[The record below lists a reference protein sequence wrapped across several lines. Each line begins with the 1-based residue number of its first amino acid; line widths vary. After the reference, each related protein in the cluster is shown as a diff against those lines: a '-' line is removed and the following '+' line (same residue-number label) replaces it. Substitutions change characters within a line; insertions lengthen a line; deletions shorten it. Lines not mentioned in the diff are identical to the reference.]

1 MLEDYK
7 KGVTACY
14 RQKKVK
20 GELSLNLSHPTPAKL
35 REECLLVL
43 NTRPQEKD
51 EKIIRD
57 FFNLG
62 GVSSDYSHSI
72 RRFDA
77 DRLRPLVN
85 FLKDR
90 IENPEP
96 RNIELLAWL
105 IDFEPRPYKFGT
117 NYNSSPVFE
126 EKEKIEVL
134 LFSEDEVLTDETKKQ
149 EQSIAQP
156 QQKKLTSRI
165 KLKRGIPTA
174 VLIFLITGGICSYL
188 YWQSTKVYICN
199 SRAAKKYH
207 LNHNC
212 PSLDNCKSEVISITL
227 AEAKKDGRSLCG
239 FED

>member
-14 RQKKVK
+14 HQKKVM
-20 GELSLNLSHPTPAKL
+20 GQLSLNLAHPTPAKL

-43 NTRPQEKD
+43 NARRQGKD
-51 EKIIRD
+51 EKIIKD

-62 GVSSDYSHSI
+62 AVSNDYSHSI
-72 RRFDA
+72 RKFDA
-77 DRLRPLVN
+77 DKLRPLVN
-85 FLKDR
+85 LLKDR
-90 IENPEP
+90 IENPDS

-117 NYNSSPVFE
+117 DYTSCPMLE
-126 EKEKIEVL
+126 EKRQSEVL
-134 LFSEDEVLTDETKKQ
+134 LVKENDIIEESRKVPQLVQPQTKK
-149 EQSIAQP
+149 STSTL
-156 QQKKLTSRI
+156 KKA
-165 KLKRGIPTA
+165 IPTA
-174 VLIFLITGGICSYL
+174 TLILFITGGICSYL

-212 PSLDNCKSEVISITL
+212 PSLDNCKSEVVSITL

>member
-7 KGVTACY
+7 KVVTTCY
-14 RQKKVK
+14 HLKKVK
-20 GELSLNLSHPTPAKL
+20 GQLSSNLSHPTPAKL

-43 NTRPQEKD
+43 SARPLGKD
-51 EKIIRD
+51 EKIIKD

-62 GVSSDYSHSI
+62 EISIDYSHSI
-72 RRFDA
+72 RKFDA

-85 FLKDR
+85 FLKDK

-117 NYNSSPVFE
+117 DYNTSPIFE
-126 EKEKIEVL
+126 EREKIDVSIE
-134 LFSEDEVLTDETKKQ
+134 EDDVNTDQSKNP
-149 EQSIAQP
+149 EQSVKLQI
-156 QQKKLTSRI
+156 KKSNSKSI
-165 KLKRGIPTA
+165 LKKAIPTA
-174 VLIFLITGGICSYL
+174 TLLFLITGGICSYI

-199 SRAAKKYH
+199 SRVAKKYH

-227 AEAKKDGRSLCG
+227 ADAKKDGRSLCG